1 MQQEELSEGTYIDI
15 NEENG
20 CNEKEEDIPEEG
32 TLAKNFILK
41 DLLTLFHDIENA
53 KDKMLARDPDLERNM
68 QSAEA

>member
-20 CNEKEEDIPEEG
+20 CNGKEEDIPEEG

-53 KDKMLARDPDLERNM
+53 KDKMLAHDPDLERNM
-68 QSAEA
+68 QSAKA